1 MFQMLEFH
9 KCVYLVLCEYVQYHS
24 GVWIFV
30 LDAPKAIYTML
41 RCTILH
47 VL

>member
-1 MFQMLEFH
+1 MLEFH
-9 KCVYLVLCEYVQYHS
+9 KCVYSVLCDYLQYHS

-30 LDAPKAIYTML
+30 LDALKAIYTVL